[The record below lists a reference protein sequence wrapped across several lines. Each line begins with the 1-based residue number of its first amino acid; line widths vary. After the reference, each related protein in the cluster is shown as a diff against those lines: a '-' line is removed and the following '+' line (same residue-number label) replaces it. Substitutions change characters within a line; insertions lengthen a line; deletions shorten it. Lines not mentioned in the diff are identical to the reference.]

1 MNNLVWF
8 RNDLRT
14 QDNNA
19 LFQACKKQGKVIGV
33 YFLDPRQ
40 FEKNKYGFK
49 KTEKFRAKF
58 LLETIRNLKNNLAEK
73 NISLLIFHD
82 IPENVIP
89 KLIADYQIDAIF
101 LQKEWT

>member
-14 QDNNA
+14 QDNSA

-40 FEKNKYGFK
+40 FEKNKYGF
-49 KTEKFRAKF
+49 
-58 LLETIRNLKNNLAEK
+58 
-73 NISLLIFHD
+73 
-82 IPENVIP
+82 
-89 KLIADYQIDAIF
+89 
-101 LQKEWT
+101 